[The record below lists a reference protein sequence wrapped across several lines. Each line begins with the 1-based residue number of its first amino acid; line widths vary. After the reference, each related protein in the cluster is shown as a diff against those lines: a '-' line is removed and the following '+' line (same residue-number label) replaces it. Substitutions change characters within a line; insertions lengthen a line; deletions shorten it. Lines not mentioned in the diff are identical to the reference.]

1 MPGKTKKQTTEF
13 TLCVTD
19 SEPDLQKGKL
29 YKVLPDHSAAKSKHL
44 RVIDDSGEDYLY
56 PAHFFMSIK
65 LPEEARKV
73 LSRAS

>member
-1 MPGKTKKQTTEF
+1 MPARTKKKHVEF

-19 SEPDLQKGKL
+19 SEPDLQKGKF
-29 YKVLPDHSAAKSKHL
+29 YKVLPDDSAYKNKHL
-44 RVIDDSGEDYLY
+44 RVVDDSGEDYLY

-65 LPEEARKV
+65 LPDEARKV